1 MNDLKS
7 NTMERVKYIAYVIN
21 CDGLFTIS
29 LKGKGGPIISDKS
42 LDKAKEKFK
51 EALLLSISVSNLT
64 FYNVG
69 EWKILDEIE
78 YKNLKLIKKRDNI
91 MKSSII
97 KTKRK
102 HKR

>member
-21 CDGLFTIS
+21 CDGLYTIS

-42 LDKAKEKFK
+42 LDKAKEKFN
-51 EALLLSISVSNLT
+51 EALLLSISVSNLVT
-64 FYNVG
+64 YNIT
-69 EWKILDEIE
+69 EWKILDSIE
-78 YKNLKLIKKRDNI
+78 YKNLKLISKRNKD
-91 MKSSII
+91 MKNSIVKI
-97 KTKRK
+97 KRK

>member
-1 MNDLKS
+1 
-7 NTMERVKYIAYVIN
+7 MERVKYIAYVIN
-21 CDGLFTIS
+21 CDGLYTIS
-29 LKGKGGPIISDKS
+29 LKGKGGPVITNKS

-51 EALLLSISVSNLT
+51 EALLLSISVSNILC
-64 FYNVG
+64 YNVG

-78 YKNLKLIKKRDNI
+78 YKNLKLIKKRDKI
-91 MKSSII
+91 MNTSII